1 MTRAWLPLD
10 KDDPGR
16 RTADTYAYIKET
28 KHSISN
34 GFKTW
39 WDMTG
44 GTAYLGNPLT
54 QEYVLKGTTYQV
66 FERGQLAWEKDKGVW
81 LVPLGNG
88 PCPAAPGQHR
98 PGRPGQYP
106 GLFRGAVRRAEA
118 AEEGQWRR
126 ALDRGQPVDTV
137 PDCLGG

>member
-1 MTRAWLPLD
+1 MPGCRWTR
-10 KDDPGR
+10 KPGR
-16 RTADTYAYIKET
+16 RSSDTYVYVKET

-54 QEYVLKGTTYQV
+54 QEYALKGTTYQV

-81 LVPLGNG
+81 LVPLGNVLAQQHQVSTDPVAQG
-88 PCPAAPGQHR
+88 NLPA
-98 PGRPGQYP
+98 YSEES
-106 GLFRGAVRRAEA
+106 VRRAEA
-118 AEEGQWRR
+118 GRRR
-126 ALDRGQPVDTV
+126 AMASAGSRSTCRPST
-137 PDCLGG
+137 